1 MRIFKNYIREVIS
14 IIMLISISYTF
25 LLIQSCK
32 TDKKQTKNSIVE
44 VEKENVIEIITE
56 NMDFQMVDTLQ
67 SGWNT
72 FKYEN
77 LSNETHFFLLDI
89 YPEGKTMDTIKKA
102 VLPPFDKGMELI
114 TAGKNDEAMAE
125 FGKLPEWFSDVRF
138 VGGSG
143 LIAPKRSTVV
153 SVKLEPGHYIMECY
167 VKMPNG
173 KFHGSMGMIKEF
185 FVLEEDSGQE
195 PPKNDYSVSIS
206 STEGITMN
214 QGFEKGKHVIAV
226 TFKDQI
232 VHEHFLGHDVN
243 LVKLDD
249 NANLD
254 ELEAWMNWATP
265 DGLKTPVPSGI
276 TFLGGVNNMEA
287 GNTGYFEVDLKPGN
301 YALIA
306 EVPNAKSKKML
317 KTFEVID

>member
-1 MRIFKNYIREVIS
+1 
-14 IIMLISISYTF
+14 
-25 LLIQSCK
+25 
-32 TDKKQTKNSIVE
+32 
-44 VEKENVIEIITE
+44 
-56 NMDFQMVDTLQ
+56 
-67 SGWNT
+67 
-72 FKYEN
+72 
-77 LSNETHFFLLDI
+77 
-89 YPEGKTMDTIKKA
+89 
-102 VLPPFDKGMELI
+102 
-114 TAGKNDEAMAE
+114 
-125 FGKLPEWFSDVRF
+125 
-138 VGGSG
+138 
-143 LIAPKRSTVV
+143 
-153 SVKLEPGHYIMECY
+153 
-167 VKMPNG
+167 
-173 KFHGSMGMIKEF
+173 MGMLKQ
-185 FVLEEDSGQE
+185 FVVLNEDTNQE
-195 PPKNDYSVSIS
+195 PPKNDYTVSIS

-226 TFKDQI
+226 TFNDQI

-265 DGLKTPVPSGI
+265 DGLKTPVPRGI

-317 KTFEVID
+317 KTFKVID